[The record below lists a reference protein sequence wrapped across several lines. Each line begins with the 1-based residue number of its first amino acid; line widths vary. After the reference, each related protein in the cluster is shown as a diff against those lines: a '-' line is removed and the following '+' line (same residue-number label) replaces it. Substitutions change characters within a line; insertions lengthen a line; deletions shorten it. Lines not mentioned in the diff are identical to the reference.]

1 MRRNRNDA
9 AAIVDRWLAP
19 WPTLPHAT
27 GREPSCPMLAWAACG
42 GMALTGFTDEAPVLS
57 PSAAIGVLAQSL
69 HRLRDLTGSCGTP
82 VDLDVGTVIGA
93 RAALRGFHRQGDVS
107 AGGLTRLLRA
117 GDGWIALALPRDDD
131 VASVPAIIGDTGT
144 GDPWHDVTEFATRT
158 AARDVV
164 DRAQLLGVAS
174 AVVPPPGMMTD
185 AAPFEVSRIA
195 EPATDLSLTG
205 ATVVDFSSL
214 WAGPLCGHILTRA
227 GAQVIKVEST
237 SRPDGARVGDP
248 DFFAWL
254 HRDQQF
260 LRIDFASTSG
270 RAELA
275 DHVAAAD
282 IVIEAS
288 RPRAL
293 ENLGVAPHQ
302 VTHRP
307 GRIWVSITGGGR
319 SRPMQVDF
327 GDDAAAGG
335 GLVGWTDRGPVFC
348 ADAIA
353 DPLSGVSAALAVA
366 ASARSGGGHLID
378 VSMTNTAAAFAAA
391 ENDCPGEHH
400 VITDGPDWSVSCSF
414 EDNTQ
419 PVLAPRPPTPPH

>member
-19 WPTLPHAT
+19 WPTLPHLA

-42 GMALTGFTDEAPVLS
+42 GMALTGFADEAPVLS
-57 PSAAIGVLAQSL
+57 PAAAIGLLAQSL
-69 HRLRDLTGSCGTP
+69 HRLRDLTESCGAP
-82 VDLDVGTVIGA
+82 VDLDVETVIGA

-117 GDGWIALALPRDDD
+117 ADGWVALALPRDDD
-131 VASVPAIIGDTGT
+131 VASVPAIIGDAGT
-144 GDPWHDVTEFATRT
+144 GDPWRDVTEFAART

-174 AVVPPPGMMTD
+174 AVVPPPGTMTD

-195 EPATDLSLTG
+195 EPATDLSLTE

-260 LRIDFASTSG
+260 RRIDFASTSG
-270 RAELA
+270 RTELA
-275 DHVAAAD
+275 DLVATAD

-319 SRPMQVDF
+319 QRPMQVDF

-335 GLVGWTDRGPVFC
+335 GLVGWTDHGPVFC

-378 VSMTNTAAAFAAA
+378 VSMTNTAAAFAAT

-400 VITDGPDWSVSCSF
+400 VITDGPGWSVSCSF
-414 EDNTQ
+414 ENSTQ
-419 PVLAPRPPTPPH
+419 PVLAPRPPTAPY